1 MMVGREMANLFP
13 SKDTG
18 CGDVLLE
25 VNYVERNEATLAQS
39 IFEDWIQKY
48 GVGGFDG
55 AATQSS
61 MQTQGIVESMKAI
74 GLDATSFTRGG
85 VLLDYGP
92 VTMVLLAEASGKP
105 QPALCRAFFPQL
117 QKLLAAPHNES
128 CAPLRK
134 PDAQPHFISTVRTD
148 IFESQP
154 RFYLIFFRF
163 IIRPLTPKGHSRYDN
178 QNKDVLRTAKRLCSF
193 FQRLRL
199 LRNRGGTTYD

>member
-1 MMVGREMANLFP
+1 MMVGREMTNLLP
-13 SKDTG
+13 TKDTG

-61 MQTQGIVESMKAI
+61 MQTQGIFESMKAI

-105 QPALCRAFFPQL
+105 QPAPCRAFFRSCKNCWPRRTM
-117 QKLLAAPHNES
+117 KAAPLCGS
-128 CAPLRK
+128 LTRSR
-134 PDAQPHFISTVRTD
+134 ISSARSEQTFSKVK
-148 IFESQP
+148 S

-163 IIRPLTPKGHSRYDN
+163 IIRPLTPKGNSRYDN